1 RHSSPTSFPTRR
13 SSDLQAEITAAH
25 SATGPSAR
33 YSLRKGH
40 GFWTLT
46 FDGQQ
51 TVLKHEKG
59 ILYVSWLL
67 HNPPEH
73 PIHAVDLMAKI
84 PEIYRH
90 QLGIAQLSDP
100 ITGKSAPLSSDARIQ
115 ERSLALDDAQTMR
128 ALLRKEKE
136 LEAILDSEDESEPV
150 KAEALR

>member
-84 PEIYRH
+84 PDR
-90 QLGIAQLSDP
+90 
-100 ITGKSAPLSSDARIQ
+100 KSTRLNSSHVSI
-115 ERSLALDDAQTMR
+115 S
-128 ALLRKEKE
+128 
-136 LEAILDSEDESEPV
+136 
-150 KAEALR
+150 